1 MSDVIAL
8 AQERNQLFA
17 DLFEGRVP
25 KRVPISINFLPIEF
39 SIQYAGK
46 DLVESQWDTTNIG
59 EILDKTC
66 RDFISDSLPV
76 FAFRFPVVYK
86 TLGAKNFV
94 MGSNGFLQHP
104 EAEGMLVEDYDD
116 FIASPL
122 NCIMEKILP
131 RIYTELGK
139 ADTKGMA
146 LAKGFKAFYDEMG
159 NVGDAYE
166 KLIEKYGFASN
177 VNTYSAFCEAPF
189 DFVAD
194 QLRGFKGIV
203 TDLRRVPEKVVAAAE
218 AATPLMIKNGLPAS
232 KPQYGST
239 FIPLHMAPYLRDK
252 DFERFYWPS
261 FKKLIEGLAEAGQP
275 AYLFVEHDWM
285 RFLDYLYELPENT
298 RMRFEFGDP
307 KLVKEKLGKKHI
319 ISGFYPL
326 SLLKTGTK
334 QQCIDKAKELI
345 DILAPDGRYFF
356 DFDKIPITL
365 DSVNAENTKAV
376 LEYVATQ
383 TNY

>member
-1 MSDVIAL
+1 MSDVFTL
-8 AQERNQLFA
+8 SQERNQLFS

-25 KRVPISINFLPIEF
+25 KRVPISINTFPIEF
-39 SIQYAGK
+39 SIQYAGEN
-46 DLVESQWDTTNIG
+46 LVDFQWDTTDIVKV
-59 EILDKTC
+59 LDKTC

-76 FAFRFPVVYK
+76 YVIRFPVVYK

-94 MGSNGFLQHP
+94 MGSNGYLQHP
-104 EAEGMLVEDYDD
+104 EVEGMLVEDYND

-131 RIYTELGK
+131 RIYTELVNPV
-139 ADTKGMA
+139 TKGMA
-146 LAKGFKAFYDEMG
+146 LAKGFKAFYDEKA
-159 NVGDAYE
+159 NADNAYE

-177 VNTYSAFCEAPF
+177 VNTFSAFTEAPF

-203 TDLRRVPEKVVAAAE
+203 ADLRRVPEKLEAAAE
-218 AATPLMIKNGLPAS
+218 AVTPLMVKNGLPVKKS
-232 KPQYGST
+232 QYGST
-239 FIPLHMAPYLRDK
+239 FIPLHMAPYLREK

-275 AYLFVEHDWM
+275 AFLFVEHDWM
-285 RFLDYLYELPENT
+285 RYLDYLYELPENT

-319 ISGFYPL
+319 ISGFYPI

-334 QQCIDKAKELI
+334 EQCIDKAKELI
-345 DILAPDGRYFF
+345 DILAPGGRFFF

-365 DSVNAENTKAV
+365 DSVNSDNTKAV
-376 LEYVATQ
+376 LEYVATKA
-383 TNY
+383 NY